1 MTVYALRT
9 SDAKD
14 RETEDFEHHVKGVWE
29 SLKGGEGRFGWSHVE
44 TANLRDL
51 KLRIEQDGW
60 DSLSEQEQDCYQ
72 AKFLLDLRD
81 GDHVVYINVPEY
93 GKCTLARVTGEYQWR
108 WEGDD
113 FNHRIPVDPDSV
125 DPFDRWDNRVHP
137 YLRARLMLQ
146 QKWWRIT
153 AEKEFDLLRES
164 LSQGGKPTLAD
175 QETNRQHLLN
185 AIQPHLSKITQEIHK
200 THPNVALEY
209 FMAFVLERVPGVI
222 KVTHSGGPSD
232 HGADLLVECQ
242 PAVTIPGLEKP
253 EMIVVQ
259 VKSYEGQQWDRGAVD
274 DIKRAFEKYPDA
286 NKGLI
291 VSTAVSASSDFE
303 QALEDLQEDVGKPV
317 SLLIGS
323 DLAKFCLRH
332 AADVIG

>member
-9 SDAKD
+9 SDVKD
-14 RETEDFEHHVKGVWE
+14 RWTEDFEHHVKWMWE
-29 SLKGGEGRFGWSHVE
+29 SLKGGEGRFGWSYVE
-44 TANLRDL
+44 TADLRDL
-51 KLRIEQDGW
+51 KRRIEQDGW
-60 DSLSEQEQDCYQ
+60 DSLSEDEQNCCQ
-72 AKFLLDLRD
+72 AYFLLDLRD
-81 GDHVVYINVPEY
+81 GDWVVYINVPEY

-108 WEGDD
+108 WEDGD

-125 DPFDRWDNRVHP
+125 VSFDRWDDRVYP
-137 YLRARLMLQ
+137 YLRARLVLKP
-146 QKWWRIT
+146 KWWRIT

-164 LSQGGKPTLAD
+164 LRQGGEPVLAS

-185 AIQPHLSKITQEIHK
+185 AIQPHLSEITQEIHK
-200 THPNVALEY
+200 THPNVNLEY

-222 KVTHSGGPSD
+222 KVAHPGGPGD

-242 PAVTIPGLEKP
+242 PAVAIPGLEKP
-253 EMIVVQ
+253 EMIIVQ
-259 VKSYEGQQWDRGAVD
+259 VKAYEGQHWDTGAVD

-291 VSTAVSASSDFE
+291 VSTAESASPDFKR
-303 QALEDLQEDVGKPV
+303 ALEDLQEDEGKPV
-317 SLLIGS
+317 ALLIGS
-323 DLAKFCLRH
+323 DLAKFCLRY